1 MQLSE
6 ADGSST
12 CLGLRT
18 GLMNGE
24 ETRKRRCQG
33 WFPAFLAKFL
43 KLEIPEEEKLFG
55 RKDDASTS
63 TI

>member
-1 MQLSE
+1 MFRFKDWTDE
-6 ADGSST
+6 W
-12 CLGLRT
+12 
-18 GLMNGE
+18 E

-63 TI
+63 AI